1 MAFRVTPA
9 CSLRTVTNHTRCY
22 KQTGTFF
29 VIRCDQRVMA
39 LQDVTRFLA
48 SIGSPIVDENVDV
61 PSKKIP
67 SADALKL
74 IDARI
79 EALAPPSTS
88 HPVVDEQVSSTD
100 PPDEVCRE
108 VTYMR
113 RLSHLTCFML
123 LYTMLDPPLC
133 IHTHHLLYPFFQ
145 ICLAH

>member
-1 MAFRVTPA
+1 MVICVTPA
-9 CSLRTVTNHTRCY
+9 CSLRTVKNHTRCY
-22 KQTGTFF
+22 KQTGSFF
-29 VIRCDQRVMA
+29 NTRCDQRVMA
-39 LQDVTRFLA
+39 SQDVARFLA
-48 SIGSPIVDENVDV
+48 SIGSPIVDENADV

-88 HPVVDEQVSSTD
+88 HPVIDEHVSSTD

-108 VTYMR
+108 VTHMR
-113 RLSHLTCFML
+113 RLFHLTCSMPL
-123 LYTMLDPPLC
+123 HIMLDPPRC
-133 IHTHHLLYPFFQ
+133 MHTHHLLYPFFR